1 MSDRYEVTTLDALAT
16 GAVAGQARWHT
27 IRSTLG
33 VASFGINAWTATED
47 GQQIIGEHDEANE
60 GATAHEELYLVIAGN
75 ATFALDGEEI
85 DAPAGTVVHVPDPSV
100 KRGAKGASGT
110 TILAVGAKPGEAF
123 TPSSW
128 ERSAE
133 ALRYWPTEEWDCAI
147 EVLERHLAETPDHA
161 GTLYNLACA
170 HARAGRPVDALDRL
184 REAVVLED
192 RFREL
197 AQTDEDLA
205 SIRDDPGFPGVGLQ
219 SDT

>member
-1 MSDRYEVTTLDALAT
+1 MSDRYRVSTLDDLAT
-16 GAVAGQARWHT
+16 APIAGQARWHT

-47 GQQIIGEHDEANE
+47 GQQVIGEHDEANQ
-60 GATAHEELYLVIAGN
+60 GATAHEELYLVLAGN
-75 ATFALDGEEI
+75 ATFTLDGEEV
-85 DAPAGTVVHVPDPSV
+85 DAPAGTVVHVPDPAV
-100 KRGAKGASGT
+100 KRGAKGTRGT
-110 TILAVGAKPGEAF
+110 SILVVGAKPGEAF
-123 TPSSW
+123 TPSPW

-133 ALRYWPTEEWDCAI
+133 ALRYWPTEEWDRAI
-147 EVLERHLAETPDHA
+147 EVLERHLAETPDNA

-184 REAVVLED
+184 RESVALED

-205 SIRDDPGFPGVGLQ
+205 SIRDDPGFPN
-219 SDT
+219 T